1 MKKSVL
7 HIIAVMLPLTF
18 LAAVLGT
25 SLGSV
30 NLFSL
35 FKTDADTA
43 AIILIKLRL
52 PRVIAALLAGV
63 GLSVSGVLLQSV
75 TGNPLAAPNIIGV
88 NSGAGFC
95 CIVMLSFF
103 PNAFPFLP
111 LGAFIGAFLTTVLIV
126 GIASRINAFS
136 GTVILAGIAISAVLN
151 AGISLLSLLDT
162 DVLGAYNAFSVGG
175 LAGVEMRELFIPA
188 VIIAASLAV
197 SLILSRRIHILCL
210 GDSLAAS
217 LGVRVRALRTVC
229 LVCASASAAA
239 VVCFAGLLGF
249 VGLVVP
255 HIARRLVGERTSI
268 LLVTSSFIGAVLVIL
283 ADLFGRIVL
292 APTEIP
298 VGVIMALIGAPF
310 FFILLLRRRSDN
322 A

>member
-1 MKKSVL
+1 MKRSFIGV
-7 HIIAVMLPLTF
+7 T
-18 LAAVLGT
+18 AVLFLLT
-25 SLGSV
+25 VLAFVLGCIIGST
-30 NLFSL
+30 NLFEL
-35 FKTDADTA
+35 PKETA
-43 AIILIKLRL
+43 KIIMLNLRL
-52 PRVIAALLAGV
+52 PRVLAALLAGV

-95 CIVMLSFF
+95 CIIMLSFF
-103 PNAFPFLP
+103 PNALALLP
-111 LGAFIGAFLTTVLIV
+111 LGAFAGAFVTTLVIV
-126 GIASRINAFS
+126 TVSSKLGVSR
-136 GTVILAGIAISAVLN
+136 GTVILAGIAITAVLN
-151 AGISLLSLLDT
+151 AGISLFSLIDN

-175 LAGVEMRELFIPA
+175 LAGVEIRELLAPA
-188 VIIAASLAV
+188 VIIAFSLAV
-197 SLILSRRIHILCL
+197 SLTLSRRIHILCL

-229 LVCASASAAA
+229 LVCASAAAAA
-239 VVCFAGLLGF
+239 VVSFAGLLGF

-255 HIARRLVGERTSI
+255 HIAKRLVGERTSL
-268 LLVTSSFIGAVLVIL
+268 LLVTSPFVGAILVIL
-283 ADLFGRIVL
+283 ADLFGRVVL

-310 FFILLLRRRSDN
+310 FFVLLLRRRGEN